1 MPFDWETFTYDRDW
15 LQTAVQ
21 LEEASEQDL
30 QIGVQPSRPLAIE
43 PTQLQTQLKRVK
55 LLSILFGELRHL
67 LEQADLGAGTEA
79 ALVQGRRFIQAR
91 LSQLSL
97 EQQEFFEAL
106 LAEAE
111 ANSVEKPLRS
121 QLHQRLCSLL
131 TESDWQEIAQAA
143 TSSIQAHLLQQIT
156 GQQVLSN

>member
-30 QIGVQPSRPLAIE
+30 QIGVQTSRPIAIE

-67 LEQADLGAGTEA
+67 LERADLGSGTEA
-79 ALVQGRRFIQAR
+79 ALVQGRQFIQAR

-111 ANSVEKPLRS
+111 ANSAEKPLRS
-121 QLHQRLCSLL
+121 QLHQMLCSLL

-143 TSSIQAHLLQQIT
+143 MSSLQAHLLEQIT